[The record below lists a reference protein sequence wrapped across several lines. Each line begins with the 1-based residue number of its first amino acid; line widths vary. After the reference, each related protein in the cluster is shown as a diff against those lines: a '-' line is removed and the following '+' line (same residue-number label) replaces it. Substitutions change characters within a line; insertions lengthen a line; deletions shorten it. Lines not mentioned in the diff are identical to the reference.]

1 MPEQPRSRTDKAA
14 PTGRRRRSLEDS
26 GGLHVSELLSR
37 DTAARPRR
45 PIPRQD
51 RPAEATVRAE
61 PVPEPARAE
70 PRMSQHRAVQA
81 HPAQSQTAQ
90 SRSPQPRAAQGSRPR
105 HGAKPDPKS
114 LPLPKPRAIPE
125 TEQNVLT
132 SELEPI
138 CDDVKRLRA
147 MDNTLARFSAV
158 HDELAEEERRKRSK
172 RSRFLPWVSEAD
184 ELEEALTFTPTK
196 VGVQPVD
203 PAELEDEQ
211 VAEQDEPG
219 AAGESDEAEY
229 AEDEYLDDEC
239 AEDLDE
245 AEYAEDLEDGERPRM
260 TRLRE
265 KKQRRSEQSVVA
277 GKVTAGAVSA
287 LVLLGC
293 GIGWGLQSGQG
304 GAEQG
309 KQVRVVNHVE
319 SCDHPG
325 CQ

>member
-51 RPAEATVRAE
+51 RPAEPTVRAE

-70 PRMSQHRAVQA
+70 PRKSQHRA
-81 HPAQSQTAQ
+81 AQSHAAQ
-90 SRSPQPRAAQGSRPR
+90 PRPPQPRAAQPHAAAAQDAKAR
-105 HGAKPDPKS
+105 HGGKPDPKS

-211 VAEQDEPG
+211 DLAEEEPED
-219 AAGESDEAEY
+219 AGELAEDGLDEAGY
-229 AEDEYLDDEC
+229 

-245 AEYAEDLEDGERPRM
+245 AEYAEDPEDRERPRM

-265 KKQRRSEQSVVA
+265 KKQRRTEQSVVA

-293 GIGWGLQSGQG
+293 GIGWGIQGGQG

-309 KQVRVVNHVE
+309 KQVRVVDHVE
-319 SCDHPG
+319 SCDRPG
-325 CQ
+325 CR